1 MCVSR
6 KHHRADVID
15 FLICGGSLPLLV
27 GTGVSGIS
35 STTDMRLSRLM
46 WDSQGSNWSLTGGG
60 AECVV
65 SQGSNSRDKRLFSAV
80 LIVSLRIVSGQDF
93 GQSRSLLLPGGPAIV
108 LTILIRYIP

>member
-15 FLICGGSLPLLV
+15 FLICGASLPLLV

-46 WDSQGSNWSLTGGG
+46 WDSQGSN
-60 AECVV
+60 
-65 SQGSNSRDKRLFSAV
+65 
-80 LIVSLRIVSGQDF
+80 LRIVSGQDF

-108 LTILIRYIP
+108 LKILIRYIP